1 MFATDMKIK
10 SVARVVGVVA
20 VASGAGCLSYSH
32 GQYAKRAEATQKL
45 PSGAAALAFRT
56 PILI

>member
-32 GQYAKRAEATQKL
+32 GQYAKRAEATQKRR
-45 PSGAAALAFRT
+45 FRN
-56 PILI
+56 

>member
-1 MFATDMKIK
+1 MKLK
-10 SVARVVGVVA
+10 SIAMVVGVVA